1 MKSFTEREVL
11 LQVKRVYS
19 KDEVIAELHRQIK
32 DYGFQVGILES
43 EIAELKDENDRLKKN
58 GVRNRQDEYVLALK
72 TTIEGISK
80 NKNKY
85 KKLSEDLMRKN
96 AILSIR
102 LDKILN
108 K

>member
-43 EIAELKDENDRLKKN
+43 EIAELKDENASLKKN
-58 GVRNRQDEYVLALK
+58 GVKNRQDEYVLALK
-72 TTIEGISK
+72 TTIEGISR

-85 KKLSEDLMRKN
+85 KKLSEELMRKN

-102 LDKILN
+102 LDKVLN

>member
-43 EIAELKDENDRLKKN
+43 EIAELKDENASLKKN

-72 TTIEGISK
+72 TTIEGISR

-85 KKLSEDLMRKN
+85 KKLSEELMRKN
-96 AILSIR
+96 AVLSIR

>member
-19 KDEVIAELHRQIK
+19 KDEVIAELHRQIR

-58 GVRNRQDEYVLALK
+58 GVKNRQDEYVLALK
-72 TTIEGISK
+72 TTIEGISR

-85 KKLSEDLMRKN
+85 KKLSEELMRKN
-96 AILSIR
+96 AVLSIR

>member
-43 EIAELKDENDRLKKN
+43 EIAELKDENATLKKN

-72 TTIEGISK
+72 TTIEGISR

-85 KKLSEDLMRKN
+85 KKLSEELMRKN
-96 AILSIR
+96 AVLSIR
-102 LDKILN
+102 LDKLLN

>member
-43 EIAELKDENDRLKKN
+43 EIAELKDENATLKKN

-72 TTIEGISK
+72 TTIEGISR

-102 LDKILN
+102 LDKLLN

>member
-43 EIAELKDENDRLKKN
+43 EIAELKDENDKLKKN

-72 TTIEGISK
+72 TTIEGISR

-85 KKLSEDLMRKN
+85 KKLSEELMRKN
-96 AILSIR
+96 AVLSIR
-102 LDKILN
+102 LDKLLN

>member
-43 EIAELKDENDRLKKN
+43 EIAELKDENATLKKN

-72 TTIEGISK
+72 TTIEGISR

-85 KKLSEDLMRKN
+85 KKLSEELMRKN

-102 LDKILN
+102 LDKLLN

>member
-11 LQVKRVYS
+11 LQVKRIYS

-32 DYGFQVGILES
+32 EYGFKVGVLES
-43 EIAELKDENDRLKKN
+43 EIAELKDENDKLKKN

-72 TTIEGISK
+72 TTIEGISR

-96 AILSIR
+96 AILNIR
-102 LDKILN
+102 INKLLN

>member
-72 TTIEGISK
+72 TTIEGISR

-85 KKLSEDLMRKN
+85 KKLSEELMRKN
-96 AILSIR
+96 AVLSIR